1 MKKAFF
7 FLLFLFGLLAGLSSS
22 SSTPVGIELPKTPGP
37 AAGYPLLRIDV
48 FYEPENKVISMDL
61 EDYVKHVVAS
71 EMPASFH
78 PEALKAQAVIARTY
92 ALRKMQIFGG
102 TPSLPGK
109 ADVTSNPAK
118 DQAWNPEHVLK
129 ERWGVIG
136 WWLNWPKIE
145 KAVRETQGMILTYKG
160 LPAESVYHS
169 TCGGTTEAARDVWGK
184 DIDYLQSVTCN
195 YCVSSP
201 HYKPTQV
208 VLSSTQ
214 ISNSMGTLGI
224 SVPASRVSQKGVIAV
239 TSLSPTGRVKQISV
253 DGKTVRGLEFRSAL
267 NLKSTKFTWSVQG
280 DNVVFQVAGYGHA
293 VGLCQYGADGAARA
307 GMDFLEILAD
317 YYPGTQVAHIFEE

>member
-1 MKKAFF
+1 MKKAFL

-22 SSTPVGIELPKTPGP
+22 GTVSVEPPKSPSPVT
-37 AAGYPLLRIDV
+37 GYPFLRIDV
-48 FYEPENKVISMDL
+48 YYEPEDKVISMDL

-102 TPSLPGK
+102 TPSMPGK

-145 KAVRETQGMILTYKG
+145 KAVSQTQGLILTYKG

-169 TCGGTTEAARDVWGK
+169 TCGGKTEAARDVWGK
-184 DIDYLQSVTCN
+184 DVDYLQSVTCS

-201 HYKPTQV
+201 HYKPTEV
-208 VLSSTQ
+208 VLSAREV
-214 ISNSMGTLGI
+214 SNSMGKLGI
-224 SVPASRVSQKGVIAV
+224 SVPASRVPYTGVITV

-280 DNVVFQVAGYGHA
+280 DNIVFQVAGYGHG

-307 GMDFLEILAD
+307 GLNFLEILAY